1 MEKGQNEKQKKS
13 IWLGFSVF
21 LIIVAILS
29 ASFVVLR
36 FVSRI
41 SANKRNQEL
50 RDIVNDGADTSNPV
64 IIDTSQISVITPK
77 EGDGEETKE
86 PEEPVKDWSECTME
100 EKKQRYLETYGIIVP
115 DKTLDFDELKETVNK
130 DIYAWI
136 YIPNLDVDDPIVQ
149 HPDDD
154 AYYLNHNLDGTAGYP
169 GGIYTE
175 PTYNSTDFMDR
186 MTVVYGHNMR
196 DDKRFSSLHRLEDPA
211 VFEEI
216 QYVFIYMPDD
226 ILVYKIVAAYEG
238 SNLHILAT
246 NVWDDETWVEYL
258 NGLSAFNGPRDNA
271 REYDYTPETKM
282 LTLSTC
288 IKNVP
293 SKRSLVQGV
302 LLDEC
307 R

>member
-1 MEKGQNEKQKKS
+1 MEKGKNDKQKNKV
-13 IWLGFSVF
+13 WLGFSIF
-21 LIIVAILS
+21 LIIVAIIS
-29 ASFVVLR
+29 ADFFVLR
-36 FVSRI
+36 IVSRV

-50 RDIVNDGADTSNPV
+50 RDQVNDGADTSNPV
-64 IIDTSQISVITPK
+64 IIDTSQISVIAPK
-77 EGDGEETKE
+77 EDEGETGDTA
-86 PEEPVKDWSECTME
+86 EPVKDWSECTME
-100 EKKQRYLETYGIIVP
+100 EKKERYLQTYGIIVP
-115 DKTLDFDELKETVNK
+115 DKTLNFDDLKETVNK

-175 PTYNSTDFMDR
+175 PTYNNTDFMDR

-211 VFEEI
+211 VFEEV
-216 QYVFIYMPDD
+216 QYLFIYMPDD

-246 NVWDDETWVEYL
+246 NIWDDVTWVEYL
-258 NGLSAFNGPRDNA
+258 NGVIAFDGPRDNT
-271 REYDYTPETKM
+271 REYDFTSETKM

-288 IKNVP
+288 IKNDP
-293 SKRSLVQGV
+293 SHRYLVQGV

>member
-1 MEKGQNEKQKKS
+1 MEKGKNGKQKNS

-21 LIIVAILS
+21 LIIVAILCG
-29 ASFVVLR
+29 SFFVLR
-36 FVSRI
+36 LISRAT
-41 SANKRNQEL
+41 ANKRNQEL
-50 RDIVNDGADTSNPV
+50 RDMVNEGADTSNPV
-64 IIDTSQISVITPK
+64 IVDTSKISIITPAA
-77 EGDGEETKE
+77 EDEEPAE
-86 PEEPVKDWSECTME
+86 EVEPVKDWSECTME
-100 EKKQRYLETYGIIVP
+100 EKKERYLETYGIIVP

-175 PTYNSTDFMDR
+175 PTYNNTDFMDR

-196 DDKRFSSLHRLEDPA
+196 DDKRFSSLHRLEDKA
-211 VFEEI
+211 VFDEV

-246 NVWDDETWVEYL
+246 HIWDDESWVDYL
-258 NGLSAFNGPRDNA
+258 NGVTAFDGPRDNT
-271 REYDYTPETKM
+271 REYEFTPETKM

-293 SKRSLVQGV
+293 SNRYLVQGV

>member
-1 MEKGQNEKQKKS
+1 MEKGKKNKQNKV
-13 IWLGFSVF
+13 WLGFGIF
-21 LIIVAILS
+21 LILVAIICG
-29 ASFVVLR
+29 SFLVLR
-36 FVSRI
+36 VVSRI

-50 RDIVNDGADTSNPV
+50 RELVNEGADTSTP
-64 IIDTSQISVITPK
+64 IIVDTSQISVIIPK
-77 EGDGEETKE
+77 EEDEETVE
-86 PEEPVKDWSECTME
+86 EEEPVKDWSECTME
-100 EKKQRYLETYGIIVP
+100 EKKERYLETYGIIVP
-115 DKTLDFDELKETVNK
+115 DKTLDFDELKDTVNK
-130 DIYAWI
+130 DMYAWI
-136 YIPNLDVDDPIVQ
+136 SIPNLDVDDPVVQ

-186 MTVVYGHNMR
+186 MTVIYGHNMR
-196 DDKRFSSLHRLEDPA
+196 DDKRFSSLHRLEDKA
-211 VFEEI
+211 VFDEV

-246 NVWDDETWVEYL
+246 HAWDDESWVDYL
-258 NGLSAFNGPRDNA
+258 YGVTSFDGPRDNT
-271 REYDYTPETKM
+271 RECEFTPETKM

-293 SKRSLVQGV
+293 SNRYLVQGV

>member
-1 MEKGQNEKQKKS
+1 MEKGKNDKPKNT

-21 LIIVAILS
+21 LIIIAIIS

-36 FVSRI
+36 YVSRV
-41 SANKRNQEL
+41 SANKRNQDL
-50 RDIVNDGADTSNPV
+50 RDQVNDGVDTSNPV

-77 EGDGEETKE
+77 EKDGEETE
-86 PEEPVKDWSECTME
+86 
-100 EKKQRYLETYGIIVP
+100 ETYGIIVP
-115 DKTLDFDELKETVNK
+115 DKTLDFDDLKATVNK

-186 MTVVYGHNMR
+186 MTVIYGHNMR
-196 DDKRFSSLHRLEDPA
+196 DDKRFSSLHRLEDKA
-211 VFEEI
+211 VFDEV

-246 NVWDDETWVEYL
+246 HIWDDESWVDYL
-258 NGLSAFNGPRDNA
+258 NGVTAFDGPRDNT
-271 REYDYTPETKM
+271 REYDFTPETKM

-293 SKRSLVQGV
+293 SNRYLVQGV

>member
-1 MEKGQNEKQKKS
+1 MEKGKKNKQNKV
-13 IWLGFSVF
+13 WLGFGIF
-21 LIIVAILS
+21 LILVAIICG
-29 ASFVVLR
+29 SFLVLR
-36 FVSRI
+36 VVSRI

-50 RDIVNDGADTSNPV
+50 RELVNEGADTSTP
-64 IIDTSQISVITPK
+64 IIVDTSQISVIIPK
-77 EGDGEETKE
+77 EEDEETVE
-86 PEEPVKDWSECTME
+86 EEEPVKDWSECTME
-100 EKKQRYLETYGIIVP
+100 EKKERYLETYGIIVP

-136 YIPNLDVDDPIVQ
+136 YIPNLDVDDPVVQ

-175 PTYNSTDFMDR
+175 QTYNNTDFMDR
-186 MTVVYGHNMR
+186 MTVIYGHNMR
-196 DDKRFSSLHRLEDPA
+196 DDKRFSSLHRLEDKA
-211 VFEEI
+211 VFDEV

-246 NVWDDETWVEYL
+246 HAWDDESWVDYL
-258 NGLSAFNGPRDNA
+258 YGVTSFDGPRDNT
-271 REYDYTPETKM
+271 RECEFTPETKM

-293 SKRSLVQGV
+293 SNRYLVQGV